1 MVGERIMQAREKNQ
15 LTQAALAKRLGLSRS
30 AVNAWEMGVS
40 VPSARYL
47 VELSRLL
54 KVSTDYLL
62 GLERRETIDVS
73 DLAASEKQ
81 VLYALLDCFEER
93 RKKDDAQPEL

>member
-1 MVGERIMQAREKNQ
+1 MVIGERIMQAREQNQ

-30 AVNAWEMGVS
+30 AVNAWEMGLS

-54 KVSTDYLL
+54 KVTTDYLL
-62 GLERRETIDVS
+62 GLDRQETIDIS
-73 DLAASEKQ
+73 GLAPREKQ
-81 VLYALLDCFEER
+81 VVYALLGCFENR
-93 RKKDDAQPEL
+93 RKQDEP